1 VLAQFREG
9 IAIATDQLRS
19 NKLRSALTIL
29 GVVIGVTTVMAMS
42 SIVVGIQNQVF
53 NAINTAAPNTFY
65 VMRYFASTP
74 VDPQN
79 PPYEVRIRPPI
90 RESDADAIA
99 RVAEISYAS
108 LWVQVLARIEYGE
121 ARTQRMELWGAD
133 ERYMDLTGGTL
144 IKGRLFS
151 RAEINAGSPV
161 FVIDAGT
168 ADRIFGEIDP
178 IGKYIRVGGR
188 PLQVIGVLQPP
199 ENMWAPPGQERGGI
213 MPFRYARSAYT
224 VDEVN
229 GLIVAVR
236 AREDVSVERAQDLA
250 MIALRQARGL
260 RPGMPNTF
268 DILTQDQLL
277 SLVTQLTGAFFAVM
291 IALSGVALMVGGIGV
306 MAIMMVS
313 VTDRT
318 TEIGLR
324 KALGARRAEILFQFL
339 VEAATLTLLGGII
352 GIAFGL
358 LAGEV
363 IKRVLDIQANVP
375 LWSAGVA
382 AAVSVAIGLVFGLIP
397 ANRAARMDP
406 VEALRHE

>member
-1 VLAQFREG
+1 MLAQVREG

-178 IGKYIRVGGR
+178 LGKYVKVGGR

-199 ENMWAPPGQERGGI
+199 EN
-213 MPFRYARSAYT
+213 
-224 VDEVN
+224 
-229 GLIVAVR
+229 IV
-236 AREDVSVERAQDLA
+236 
-250 MIALRQARGL
+250 
-260 RPGMPNTF
+260 P
-268 DILTQDQLL
+268 
-277 SLVTQLTGAFFAVM
+277 
-291 IALSGVALMVGGIGV
+291 
-306 MAIMMVS
+306 
-313 VTDRT
+313 
-318 TEIGLR
+318 
-324 KALGARRAEILFQFL
+324 
-339 VEAATLTLLGGII
+339 
-352 GIAFGL
+352 
-358 LAGEV
+358 
-363 IKRVLDIQANVP
+363 
-375 LWSAGVA
+375 
-382 AAVSVAIGLVFGLIP
+382 
-397 ANRAARMDP
+397 
-406 VEALRHE
+406 